1 MEEQR
6 GHDQL
11 VSAGQRPEPGGK
23 GGEESFVFI
32 GDELGESREGVHA
45 DEGRETDG
53 RGESGRDGGDGLR
66 IGLRER
72 LHIVGG

>member
-11 VSAGQRPEPGGK
+11 VSAGQRPEPGGQ
-23 GGEESFVFI
+23 GGEESSVLV
-32 GDELGESREGVHA
+32 GDELGEGGEGVHA
-45 DEGRETDG
+45 DEGRET
-53 RGESGRDGGDGLR
+53 ESGRDGGDGLR

-72 LHIVGG
+72 LHPVGG